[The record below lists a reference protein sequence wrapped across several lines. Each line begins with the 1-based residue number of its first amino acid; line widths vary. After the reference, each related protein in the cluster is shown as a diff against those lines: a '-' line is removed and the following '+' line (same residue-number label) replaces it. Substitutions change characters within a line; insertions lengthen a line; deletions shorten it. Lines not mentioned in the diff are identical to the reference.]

1 MRGVRHSGYPA
12 IFSTLSDGKGVH
24 IKLSFPSEFEK
35 EGTLSFRFAERGC
48 KFCPFALIGM
58 KIDLCKERAFPLFVI
73 NKERA
78 ASRAAHLNTKAAFRS
93 VEQEI
98 LEPDDCSVSDMR
110 NILIGAAFSVFS
122 VLRDISAAEG
132 NAHPQHLFTHQIAG
146 DIGGIFPP
154 CRQRAAVEAAGS
166 ALNLDDRT
174 VIGNL
179 NFLCNAL
186 TGEHRVVGHAVI
198 EDVVLPVYF
207 GDPAVVVADGIGSRK
222 KPMPVDAD
230 IRGGVDTPAITEPTI
245 RAVAR
250 AIDEPRHV

>member
-1 MRGVRHSGYPA
+1 MIHIFFLFFPSMFAPYVL
-12 IFSTLSDGKGVH
+12 FSTLSDGKGVH

-93 VEQEI
+93 VEKEI
-98 LEPDDCSVSDMR
+98 FEPDDCSVSDLR
-110 NILIGAAFSVFS
+110 NVLIGAAFPVFS

-132 NAHPQHLFTHQIAG
+132 NAHPQQLSVHQVAG
-146 DIGGIFPP
+146 DIGGILSL
-154 CRQRAAVEAAGS
+154 CGQRAAVEPAGC
-166 ALNLDDRT
+166 ALNLADRA
-174 VIGNL
+174 VVRNLDLFGNT
-179 NFLCNAL
+179 L

-207 GDPAVVVADGIGSRK
+207 GDPAVVVADGIGGRK
-222 KPMPVDAD
+222 KV
-230 IRGGVDTPAITEPTI
+230 RVTY
-245 RAVAR
+245 VF
-250 AIDEPRHV
+250 